1 MANDLTERLARKIIE
16 AQFDEEACNDLLIEA
31 FCQELLF
38 EALAEI
44 DSLRQ
49 RVAKLEE
56 RQVSTSGPRMRS
68 AA

>member
-1 MANDLTERLARKIIE
+1 MAKDLTERLATKIIE
-16 AQFDEEACNDLLIEA
+16 VQFDEEACRDRLIEA

-49 RVAKLEE
+49 RVAKLEG
-56 RQVSTSGPRMRS
+56 RQIPTTSHSTRI

>member
-1 MANDLTERLARKIIE
+1 MANDLTERLAKKIIE
-16 AQFDEEACNDLLIEA
+16 AQFDEEACKDLLIEA

-38 EALAEI
+38 EALVEI
-44 DSLRQ
+44 DSLRL

-56 RQVSTSGPRMRS
+56 QQISTSSPRMRS

>member
-1 MANDLTERLARKIIE
+1 MAKDLTERLATKIIE
-16 AQFDEEACNDLLIEA
+16 VQFDEEACRDVLIEA

-44 DSLRQ
+44 DSLRR

-56 RQVSTSGPRMRS
+56 GQIPTTSHSTRR

>member
-1 MANDLTERLARKIIE
+1 MANDLTERLARKISE
-16 AQFDEEACNDLLIEA
+16 VQFDEEACTDLLIEA

-49 RVAKLEE
+49 RVAKLEG
-56 RQVSTSGPRMRS
+56 RQIPTTSHSTRR